1 MGLGCGSLAF
11 WQIDID
17 HKTSRKDNHCATKIN
32 LAEKVKKCVFRGL
45 ILCCNNASGNKSYT
59 AGKPVYF
66 PLNVTILWRCM
77 VLPNVTETP
86 VC

>member
-1 MGLGCGSLAF
+1 MMGLGCGSLAF

-66 PLNVTILWRCM
+66 PFKCYHIVAVYGSSTCY
-77 VLPNVTETP
+77 
-86 VC
+86 